1 MCIRD
6 MNKEEIPQHIAI
18 IMDGNGRWAKIRNEN
33 RIQGHIKAKKSVRES
48 IEFCVEKKI
57 KYLTLFAFSTENWKR
72 PKLEVQALMNL
83 LNNVISDE
91 LNTLKKQNIKLKV
104 IGDLSPLP
112 KKTKESLELAINETS
127 KNKGLCLI
135 LAINYSGKWDIFNAT
150 KKVLEI
156 KQQLDLA
163 NFNEKVFEKNLS
175 TYNIPDPELIIRT
188 SGEERIS
195 NFYLWQA
202 AYSELYFTDILWPD
216 FNKNELNNAIF
227 EFKNRN
233 RRFGK
238 L

>member
-1 MCIRD
+1 
-6 MNKEEIPQHIAI
+6 
-18 IMDGNGRWAKIRNEN
+18 
-33 RIQGHIKAKKSVRES
+33 VRES
-48 IEFCVEKKI
+48 IEFCIEKEI

-72 PKLEVQALMNL
+72 PKLEVKALMNL
-83 LNNVISDE
+83 LHNVIGEE
-91 LNTLKKQNIKLKV
+91 LNNLNDQNIKLKV

-112 KKTKESLELAINETS
+112 DKTKKSLEKAKSETS
-127 KNKGLCLI
+127 KNKGLQLI
-135 LAINYSGKWDIFNAT
+135 LAINYSGKWDILNAT
-150 KKVLEI
+150 KTILENKNKI
-156 KQQLDLA
+156 DLA
-163 NFNEKVFEKNLS
+163 NFNEKVFEKYLS
-175 TYNIPDPELIIRT
+175 TFNIPDPELIIRS

>member
-1 MCIRD
+1 

-33 RIQGHIKAKKSVRES
+33 RIQGHVKAKKSVRKS

-91 LNTLKKQNIKLKV
+91 LNTLKNQNIKLKV

-112 KKTKESLELAINETS
+112 KKTKESLELAINQTS

-150 KKVLEI
+150 KKILET
-156 KQQLDLA
+156 KQKLDLA

>member
-1 MCIRD
+1 

-91 LNTLKKQNIKLKV
+91 LNNLKNQNIKLNV

-150 KKVLEI
+150 KKILET
-156 KQQLDLA
+156 KQKLDLA

>member
-1 MCIRD
+1 

-91 LNTLKKQNIKLKV
+91 LNTLKNQNIKLKV
-104 IGDLSPLP
+104 IGELSPLP

-150 KKVLEI
+150 KKILET
-156 KQQLDLA
+156 KQKLDLA

-202 AYSELYFTDILWPD
+202 AYSELYFTCLLYTSPSPRD
-216 FNKNELNNAIF
+216 
-227 EFKNRN
+227 
-233 RRFGK
+233 
-238 L
+238 

>member
-1 MCIRD
+1 

-33 RIQGHIKAKKSVRES
+33 RIQGHIKAKKSVRQS

-91 LNTLKKQNIKLKV
+91 IYNLKNQNIKLKV

-150 KKVLEI
+150 KKFLET
-156 KQQLDLA
+156 KQKLDLA

>member
-1 MCIRD
+1 
-6 MNKEEIPQHIAI
+6 MNKEETPQHIAI

-91 LNTLKKQNIKLKV
+91 LNTLKNQNIKLKV

-150 KKVLEI
+150 KKILET
-156 KQQLDLA
+156 KQKLDLA

>member
-1 MCIRD
+1 

-91 LNTLKKQNIKLKV
+91 LNNLKNQNIKLKV

-112 KKTKESLELAINETS
+112 KRTKESLELAINETS

-150 KKVLEI
+150 KKILET
-156 KQQLDLA
+156 KQKLDLA

>member
-1 MCIRD
+1 

-91 LNTLKKQNIKLKV
+91 LNTLNNQNIKLKV

-150 KKVLEI
+150 KKILEK
-156 KQQLDLA
+156 KQKLDLA

>member
-1 MCIRD
+1 
-6 MNKEEIPQHIAI
+6 MNKKERSIPQHIAI
-18 IMDGNGRWAKIRNEN
+18 IMDGNGRWANKRNEN

-48 IEFCVEKKI
+48 IELCVEKKI

-72 PKLEVQALMNL
+72 PKLEVKALMNL
-83 LNNVISDE
+83 LNNVINEE
-91 LNTLKKQNIKLKV
+91 LNNLNNQNIKLKV
-104 IGDLSPLP
+104 IGDISSLP
-112 KKTKESLELAINETS
+112 KKTKESVERAILKTS
-127 KNKGLCLI
+127 NNKGLNLI
-135 LAINYSGKWDIFNAT
+135 LAINYSGKWDILNAT
-150 KKVLEI
+150 KNIIENK
-156 KQQLDLA
+156 KGTDLA
-163 NFNEKVFEKNLS
+163 NFNEKIFEKNLS

-216 FNKNELNNAIF
+216 FNKNELINAIF
-227 EFKNRN
+227 EFKKRN

>member
-1 MCIRD
+1 

-91 LNTLKKQNIKLKV
+91 LNTLKNQNIKLKV

-112 KKTKESLELAINETS
+112 KKTKESLKLAINETS

-150 KKVLEI
+150 KTILET
-156 KQQLDLA
+156 KQKLDLA

>member
-1 MCIRD
+1 

-91 LNTLKKQNIKLKV
+91 LNNLNNQNIKLKV

-150 KKVLEI
+150 KKILET
-156 KQQLDLA
+156 KQKLDLA

-175 TYNIPDPELIIRT
+175 PYNIPDPELIIRT

>member
-1 MCIRD
+1 

-91 LNTLKKQNIKLKV
+91 LNNLKNQNIKLKV

-135 LAINYSGKWDIFNAT
+135 LAINYSGKWDIFKAT
-150 KKVLEI
+150 KKILET
-156 KQQLDLA
+156 KQKLDLA

>member
-1 MCIRD
+1 MN
-6 MNKEEIPQHIAI
+6 NKERSIPQHIAI
-18 IMDGNGRWAKIRNEN
+18 IMDGNGRWANKRNEN

-48 IEFCVEKKI
+48 IELCVEKKI

-72 PKLEVQALMNL
+72 PKLEVKALMNL
-83 LNNVISDE
+83 LNNVINEE
-91 LNTLKKQNIKLKV
+91 LNNLNNQNIKLKV
-104 IGDLSPLP
+104 IGDISSLP
-112 KKTKESLELAINETS
+112 KKTKESVERAILKTS
-127 KNKGLCLI
+127 NNKGLNLI
-135 LAINYSGKWDIFNAT
+135 LAINYSGKWDILNAT
-150 KKVLEI
+150 KNIIENK
-156 KQQLDLA
+156 KGTDLA
-163 NFNEKVFEKNLS
+163 NFNEKIFEKNLS

-216 FNKNELNNAIF
+216 FNKNELINAIF
-227 EFKNRN
+227 EFKKRN

>member
-1 MCIRD
+1 

-18 IMDGNGRWAKIRNEN
+18 IMDGNGRWAKSRNEN
-33 RIQGHIKAKKSVRES
+33 RIQGHINAKKSVRES

-91 LNTLKKQNIKLKV
+91 LNTLKNQNIKLKV

-150 KKVLEI
+150 KKILET
-156 KQQLDLA
+156 KQKLDLA

>member
-1 MCIRD
+1 

-83 LNNVISDE
+83 LNNVINDE
-91 LNTLKKQNIKLKV
+91 LNTLKNQNIKLKV

-150 KKVLEI
+150 KKILET
-156 KQQLDLA
+156 KQKLDLA

>member
-1 MCIRD
+1 

-91 LNTLKKQNIKLKV
+91 LNTLKNQNIKLKV

-127 KNKGLCLI
+127 KNEGLCLI

-150 KKVLEI
+150 KKILET
-156 KQQLDLA
+156 KQKLDLA

>member
-1 MCIRD
+1 

-57 KYLTLFAFSTENWKR
+57 KYLTLFAFSTENWIR

-91 LNTLKKQNIKLKV
+91 LNTLKNQNIKLKV

-150 KKVLEI
+150 KKILET
-156 KQQLDLA
+156 KQKLDLA

-175 TYNIPDPELIIRT
+175 TYNIPEPELIIRT

>member
-1 MCIRD
+1 

-91 LNTLKKQNIKLKV
+91 LNTLKNQNIKLKV

-112 KKTKESLELAINETS
+112 KKTKESLEIAINETS

-150 KKVLEI
+150 KKILET
-156 KQQLDLA
+156 KQKLDLA

-216 FNKNELNNAIF
+216 FNKNELNSAIF

>member
-1 MCIRD
+1 

-91 LNTLKKQNIKLKV
+91 LNNLKNQNIKLKV

-112 KKTKESLELAINETS
+112 KKTKESLELAISETS

-135 LAINYSGKWDIFNAT
+135 LAINYSGKWDIVNSIKKIMET
-150 KKVLEI
+150 KQK
-156 KQQLDLA
+156 LDLA

>member
-1 MCIRD
+1 
-6 MNKEEIPQHIAI
+6 MNKEVIPEHIAI

-91 LNTLKKQNIKLKV
+91 LNTLKNQNIKLKV

-150 KKVLEI
+150 KKILET
-156 KQQLDLA
+156 KQKLDLA

>member
-1 MCIRD
+1 

-91 LNTLKKQNIKLKV
+91 LNTLKNQNIKLKV

-150 KKVLEI
+150 KKILET
-156 KQQLDLA
+156 KQKLDLA

-202 AYSELYFTDILWPD
+202 AYTELYFTDILWPD

>member
-1 MCIRD
+1 

-91 LNTLKKQNIKLKV
+91 IYNLKNQNIKLKV

-150 KKVLEI
+150 KKFLET
-156 KQQLDLA
+156 KQKLDLA

>member
-1 MCIRD
+1 MK
-6 MNKEEIPQHIAI
+6 NKEVVPKHIAI
-18 IMDGNGRWAKIRNEN
+18 IMDGNGRWAKKRNQN

-48 IEFCVEKKI
+48 IEFCIEKKI

-83 LNNVISDE
+83 LHNVIGEE
-91 LNTLKKQNIKLKV
+91 LNNLNKQNIKLKV
-104 IGDLSPLP
+104 IGDLSLIPE
-112 KKTKESLELAINETS
+112 KTKKSLELATSQTS
-127 KNKGLCLI
+127 KNKGLNLI
-135 LAINYSGKWDIFNAT
+135 LAINYSGKWDILNAT
-150 KKVLEI
+150 KTIIENIENVV
-156 KQQLDLA
+156 LA

-175 TYNIPDPELIIRT
+175 TFNIPDPELIIRT

-227 EFKNRN
+227 EFKKRN

>member
-1 MCIRD
+1 

-48 IEFCVEKKI
+48 IEFCIEKKI

-91 LNTLKKQNIKLKV
+91 LNNLKNQNIKLKV

-150 KKVLEI
+150 KKFLET
-156 KQQLDLA
+156 KQKLDLA

-175 TYNIPDPELIIRT
+175 TCNIPDPELIIRT

>member
-1 MCIRD
+1 
-6 MNKEEIPQHIAI
+6 MNKEVIPQHIAI

-91 LNTLKKQNIKLKV
+91 LNTLKNQNIKLKV

-112 KKTKESLELAINETS
+112 KKTKESLELAINQTS

-150 KKVLEI
+150 KKILET
-156 KQQLDLA
+156 KQKLDLA

>member
-1 MCIRD
+1 MK
-6 MNKEEIPQHIAI
+6 KEEIPQHIAI

-91 LNTLKKQNIKLKV
+91 LNTLKNQNIKLKV

-135 LAINYSGKWDIFNAT
+135 LAM
-150 KKVLEI
+150 
-156 KQQLDLA
+156 
-163 NFNEKVFEKNLS
+163 
-175 TYNIPDPELIIRT
+175 
-188 SGEERIS
+188 
-195 NFYLWQA
+195 
-202 AYSELYFTDILWPD
+202 
-216 FNKNELNNAIF
+216 
-227 EFKNRN
+227 
-233 RRFGK
+233 
-238 L
+238 